1 MAKPIQNPCE
11 DEPSALPFRTG
22 GPLRRNQEYV
32 IFYFFAITSW
42 IMEICAACLGS
53 LYGAESHYFIGTI
66 TPFLVTHWA
75 AFLQTCWLM
84 ATARRETIADRMA
97 YLNLACRFQRLCA
110 VSSPSESTAY
120 RVVPIPRLMRCYNPT
135 ALIGMV
141 TWAVAYR
148 FRDKASSQA
157 YWIIFLVVWIMNI
170 VVCIMNVYNNI
181 TWESDLLYQ
190 IAPDVPQGNFWVG
203 VLGIRSMIKAKDV
216 LDEHSKD
223 QDFELKQ
230 RDNKRGV

>member
-22 GPLRRNQEYV
+22 GPLRRHQEYV

-110 VSSPSESTAY
+110 
-120 RVVPIPRLMRCYNPT
+120 PT